1 MKKLILL
8 LLITPFVI
16 KVSAQQPKIGID
28 LENKL
33 KKYNLINP
41 IDSLNNLH
49 NKKLYSPFSG
59 AKAQFSH
66 ALANGDK
73 VFLLPQDHMPCIV
86 PDMSQYYFNMPV
98 YKGKINGTIPNA
110 SPPLQIIPKE
120 EIK

>member
-16 KVSAQQPKIGID
+16 KVSTQQPKIGIE
-28 LENKL
+28 LG
-33 KKYNLINP
+33 KKFKDHNIANP

-49 NKKLYSPFSG
+49 NKKLYSFSG

-73 VFLLPQDHMPCIV
+73 VFLLPEDHMPYIV
-86 PDMSQYYFNMPV
+86 TDMLRYNYNMPV